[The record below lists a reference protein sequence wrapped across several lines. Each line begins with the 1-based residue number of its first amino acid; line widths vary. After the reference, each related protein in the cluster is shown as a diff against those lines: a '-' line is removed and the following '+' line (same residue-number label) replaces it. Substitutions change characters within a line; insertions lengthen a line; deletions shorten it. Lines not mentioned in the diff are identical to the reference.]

1 MSDTPEL
8 VEVRLLSVPIPLRE
22 RSTEHG
28 EELLREMTLIS
39 QQLTAGDGPDL
50 PVRLI
55 QLVGDVRATFG
66 VFTEGADAELDA
78 AAEKGLLVVDEIVY
92 RVPVSTGA
100 YCTHLLDIIDE
111 TDRFCRAGE
120 HLLTLA
126 SPPDVRAYQDWILG
140 EFVRQTAG
148 LPPIPWPAFQ
158 PAAG

>member
-1 MSDTPEL
+1 MTDTPEL
-8 VEVRLLSVPIPLRE
+8 VEVRLLGVPVPLRE

-28 EELLREMTLIS
+28 EGLMREMTLIA
-39 QQLTAGDGPDL
+39 QQLTAGDGPAL
-50 PVRLI
+50 PVRLV
-55 QLVGDVRATFG
+55 QLVTDVRATFG
-66 VFTEGADAELDA
+66 IFTEGADAELDA
-78 AAEKGLLVVDEIVY
+78 AAENGVLVVEEIVY
-92 RVPVSTGA
+92 RVPIATGA

-111 TDRFCRAGE
+111 TDTFCRAGE

-148 LPPIPWPAFQ
+148 LPPIAWPDFQ